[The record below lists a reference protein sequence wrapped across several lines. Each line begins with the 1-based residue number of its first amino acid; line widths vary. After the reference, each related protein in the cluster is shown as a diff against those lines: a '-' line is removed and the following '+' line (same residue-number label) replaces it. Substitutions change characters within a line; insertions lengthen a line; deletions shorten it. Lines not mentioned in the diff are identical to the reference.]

1 MLEYM
6 RIWLAL
12 RSDNRGVTAMEC
24 GVTAMEYGLIA
35 SLIAVV
41 IIIAVTQVGTKLTAT
56 FNAIAA
62 ALRGPLYFRR
72 WFSREPIDDS
82 FVDLIVQGVLAGVRR
97 DHPKRS
103 GQGGRRRPT

>member
-1 MLEYM
+1 MNSTFTIEDSESCSN
-6 RIWLAL
+6 ICVFWLAL
-12 RSDNRGVTAMEC
+12 RSDKR

-62 ALRGPLYFRR
+62 AL
-72 WFSREPIDDS
+72 
-82 FVDLIVQGVLAGVRR
+82 V
-97 DHPKRS
+97 
-103 GQGGRRRPT
+103 